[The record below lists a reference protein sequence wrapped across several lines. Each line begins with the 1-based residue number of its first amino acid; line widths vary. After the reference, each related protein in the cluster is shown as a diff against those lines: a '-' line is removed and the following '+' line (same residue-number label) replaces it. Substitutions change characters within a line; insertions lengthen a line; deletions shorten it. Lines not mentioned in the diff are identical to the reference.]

1 MRKEN
6 EMSISQM
13 KAEIEAM
20 ERWDNYLHE
29 QLGDEYEVIYNQF
42 CKEHL
47 EKLLGKNIE
56 RILT

>member
-20 ERWDNYLHE
+20 EKWDNYLHE
-29 QLGDEYEVIYNQF
+29 KLGDEYEVIYNQF